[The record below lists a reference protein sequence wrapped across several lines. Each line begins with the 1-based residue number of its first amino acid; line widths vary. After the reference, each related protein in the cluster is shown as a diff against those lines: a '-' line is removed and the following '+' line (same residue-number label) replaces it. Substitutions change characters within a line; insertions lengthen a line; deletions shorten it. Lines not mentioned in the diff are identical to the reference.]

1 MNKMVL
7 LGFGFI
13 SFTMFAAFKT
23 PDHGIQDFTTLFKKD
38 TAITA
43 PEASIAANSASA
55 SSQSDKSKASS
66 DNNNNEAYRDLLA
79 NTGASSVA
87 RFSAFKL
94 HPLAVNYVK
103 DYQEENEERLQ
114 KMKSNQMAQF
124 NMIDNILV
132 RYSLPK
138 ELKYLAVI
146 ESDLSSNAVSWAGA
160 VGPWQLMAQTGKLLG
175 LKISRYHDE
184 RKNLYKSTNAAAK
197 YLRDLYTEFNDWLLV
212 IAAYNGGSAKVESAI
227 RKSRSRNFWKLQ
239 YYLPA
244 ESRNHVKKYIATHYI
259 MEGQGGITTTVTADI
274 NSQAA
279 KKLRSDE
286 LANTRIQQIM
296 GKYNS
301 KVVAKALGM
310 DWAQFNHLNP
320 EFDRTVDI
328 TGYAMRLP
336 VDKTDLFNS
345 KKYDIL
351 NESVQALLTDSV
363 SNEEA
368 VNYPAEIQL
377 PVAPVSQKS
386 AAVIK
391 KKKVVKK

>member
-13 SFTMFAAFKT
+13 SFTLFAAFKA
-23 PDHGIQDFTTLFKKD
+23 PDHGIQDFTTLIKKD

-43 PEASIAANSASA
+43 PDAAIVANSASVP
-55 SSQSDKSKASS
+55 SQSDKSKASS
-66 DNNNNEAYRDLLA
+66 DNNNVAYEDLLA
-79 NTGASSVA
+79 NTGSSSVA

-94 HPLAVNYVK
+94 HPLAVTYVK
-103 DYQEENEERLQ
+103 DYQEENEGRLQ
-114 KMKSNQMAQF
+114 KMKSSQMAQF
-124 NMIDNILV
+124 NMIDNILG

-146 ESDLSSNAVSWAGA
+146 ESDLSSDAVSWAGA
-160 VGPWQLMAQTGKLLG
+160 VGPWQLMAETGKLLG
-175 LKISRYHDE
+175 LKISKYHDE

-197 YLRDLYTEFNDWLLV
+197 YLRDLYSEFNDWLLV

-239 YYLPA
+239 YYLPT

-274 NSQAA
+274 NSQLI
-279 KKLRSDE
+279 KKLSADE

-301 KVVAKALGM
+301 KVVAKELGM

-351 NESVQALLTDSV
+351 NESVQALINDSV

-368 VNYPAEIQL
+368 VNYPAEIKL

-386 AAVIK
+386 AAIIK